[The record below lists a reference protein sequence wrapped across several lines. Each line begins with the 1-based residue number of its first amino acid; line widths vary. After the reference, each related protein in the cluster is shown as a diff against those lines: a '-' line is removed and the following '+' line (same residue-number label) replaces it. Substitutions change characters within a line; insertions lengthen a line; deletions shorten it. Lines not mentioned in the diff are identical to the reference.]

1 MFFVR
6 FNELFPFH
14 CVTLFFVII
23 LVLVTYFLTFNH
35 IITYI
40 FFVFHVQV
48 INGHVV
54 QTNETTYTDGN
65 DNFKSYFHI
74 KQIQVVPEDKTQ
86 KIANEK
92 VITTSNYDSEAEKVE
107 TNEIKSDPSET
118 IAIANAVADD
128 NQNFIKKVEN

>member
-1 MFFVR
+1 M
-6 FNELFPFH
+6 
-14 CVTLFFVII
+14 
-23 LVLVTYFLTFNH
+23 
-35 IITYI
+35 
-40 FFVFHVQV
+40 
-48 INGHVV
+48 V